1 MATTPIEIPK
11 LPQGLTL
18 TADIFPRGEDTAA
31 QAGIVLT
38 EETNRKG
45 TYSGSFTGS
54 TAGPITVKVYSGL
67 VLVGELTTTITD
79 TTDLHIL
86 EEVAVTGDQV
96 PVVSTAY
103 PFVAKRIIRRSW
115 KPGGVAT
122 DVTSAKLS
130 DATGAYGVKRDDTDA
145 VVVADGVDMTKLET
159 GLYEYSFDAVA
170 GVAYTAYVEF
180 VYLGVTYRFAHNFS
194 STSTPTVS
202 GYSYDTI
209 RRAVGFLLG
218 FGRDPADWSSE
229 GADSL
234 VVDDT
239 IREGLM
245 MAYQPPATGEGY
257 VHQWSWLK
265 PVYEFSTEADE
276 EDYTLPE
283 NFEEW
288 EGDIFFA
295 STETHRYSPLQRTTP
310 GRLIE
315 MMQADSTTQHPQWF
329 ALFPSDADGT
339 TTQRWK
345 LRLYPTPDAVYA
357 LVGRYVAAQAM
368 LSAGAPYPLGPRSF
382 SYTVHLAC
390 MAAAEAK
397 VNDAP
402 GPWTAKFEQ
411 RIMADIS
418 ADLGRYGTKL
428 GYMGDGGYD
437 FYPSRSDARRHML
450 IGSGS
455 LTYNGVDPNL

>member
-18 TADIFPRGEDTAA
+18 TCDIFPRGEDTAA
-31 QAGIVLT
+31 QSGIVLT

-54 TAGPITVKVYSGL
+54 TSGPITVKIYSGS
-67 VLVGELTTTITD
+67 VLIGELTTTITN

-96 PVVSTAY
+96 PVVSTVY
-103 PFVAKRIIRRSW
+103 PFVAKRVIRRSW
-115 KPGGVAT
+115 KPNGVAT

-130 DATGAYGVKRDDTDA
+130 DPTGAYGVKRDDTDA
-145 VVVADGVDMTKLET
+145 VVVADGAAMTKLET

-180 VYLGVTYRFAHNFS
+180 VYQGSTYHFKHEFS
-194 STSTPTVS
+194 AVSTPTVS
-202 GYSYDTI
+202 GYSYDAI

-218 FGRDPADWSSE
+218 FGRDPSNWQSD
-229 GADSL
+229 DSL
-234 VVDDT
+234 VIDDT
-239 IREGLM
+239 IRDGLM

-265 PVYEFSTEADE
+265 PLYEFSTEAGE

-288 EGDIFFA
+288 EGDIFFDA
-295 STETHRYSPLQRTTP
+295 SETSRFAPIRRTSP

-315 MMQADSTTQHPQWF
+315 MMQADEAQQHPQWF
-329 ALFPSDADGT
+329 ALFPLDADGT
-339 TTQRWK
+339 ATQRWK
-345 LRLYPTPDAVYA
+345 LRLYPTPNAVYA

-368 LSAGAPYPLGPRSF
+368 LSGGNPYPLGPRSF
-382 SYTVHLAC
+382 SYAVYLAC
-390 MAAAEAK
+390 LAAAEAK
-397 VNDAP
+397 VSDAP
-402 GPWTAKFEQ
+402 GQWTKQFER
-411 RIMADIS
+411 RIMAEIS
-418 ADLGRYGTKL
+418 ADMSRYGTRL
-428 GYMGDGGYD
+428 GYMGDGNYD

-450 IGSGS
+450 ITDSR
-455 LTYNGVDPNL
+455 LTYNGSYPSF